1 MGRGSAGCLNLITLV
16 FLILTLVVILA
27 VGGML
32 FNVVPVPLAFRPMT
46 ATLPPTAFFPTETR
60 TPIPSPTDT
69 PTRTNTPT
77 RTPTPRPPTA
87 TPTQTPTITDTP
99 TNTTTPLPPTATA
112 TLTQTPT
119 NTKPPTATRT
129 PTRTRVPT
137 RTKAPT
143 QPITPTQ
150 APAFTV
156 LPPSPSLTSNFVN
169 PGAGC
174 NFMGIG
180 GQVYDM
186 NNQPL
191 PGIQI
196 SVTSDTGFNQTTI
209 SGSNTTMGQ
218 SGWLIQVDTK
228 VSPITYI
235 VELKSPQGVSL
246 SNKVRVSFPGTCEQN
261 LALINFKQGR
271 PF

>member
-27 VGGML
+27 VVGMMV
-32 FNVVPVPLAFRPMT
+32 NVVPVPIAFRPMT

-60 TPIPSPTDT
+60 TPIPTNTYT

-77 RTPTPRPPTA
+77 RTPTPLPPTR

-99 TNTTTPLPPTATA
+99 TNTTTPQPPTATE
-112 TLTQTPT
+112 TLTQTAT
-119 NTKPPTATRT
+119 NTKPPTNTRT

-137 RTKAPT
+137 RTKVPTVPVTPT
-143 QPITPTQ
+143 QPP
-150 APAFTV
+150 PFTV

-169 PGAGC
+169 PSAAC

-180 GQVYDM
+180 GQVYGL
-186 NNQPL
+186 NNEAL
-191 PGIQI
+191 TGIQI

-209 SGSNTTMGQ
+209 SGSNTAMGQ
-218 SGWLIQVDTK
+218 SGWLVQVDTK
-228 VSPITYI
+228 VSPITYT
-235 VELKSPQGVSL
+235 VELKSPQGASL
-246 SNKVRVSFPGTCEQN
+246 SNKVKVPFPGTCEQN